1 LLKYIRIGRIR
12 FLIHWRLLQLL
23 PDRCRHRV
31 KLQFLW
37 LTLYHPLCFCKFKD
51 SAGVNDICY
60 ASERSDFVG
69 LIPCFILDD
78 LFVRIDFKLIAGLN
92 MPANI
97 LHAFVRN
104 DKTAIYRITIKYAC
118 KGRGYYG
125 LDTGYIKCGWCML
138 TRGTASKVRAA
149 DNNGESAFKLTFF
162 DQRNISIRK
171 P

>member
-1 LLKYIRIGRIR
+1 CSVIELFSL
-12 FLIHWRLLQLL
+12 HDAL
-23 PDRCRHRV
+23 P
-31 KLQFLW
+31 
-37 LTLYHPLCFCKFKD
+37 
-51 SAGVNDICY
+51 I
-60 ASERSDFVG
+60 SERSDFVG

-118 KGRGYYG
+118 KGRGYDG